1 MTTLYVT
8 HPGQVTAINGEIGK
22 LPMTIMLDDW
32 PGFPAIR
39 AIVTHVGISAGGN
52 YQFLHTLKEYI
63 YVYVFGERIGDVAIS
78 GLLFSEAC
86 TASAGVSSALAPVN
100 AAEPSGI
107 EQLCDFYNRNRIA
120 VRGQPMRIIIGTS
133 GFASFQAFLV
143 GHKSE
148 ISDPQQQLGQFTL
161 FFKNLTPE
169 ALGQ

>member
-8 HPGQVTAINGEIGK
+8 HPGQVTAINGDVGK
-22 LPMTIMLDDW
+22 LPMTIMLDNW

-39 AIVTHVGISAGGN
+39 AIMTHIGISASGN

-78 GLLFSEAC
+78 GLLFSESC
-86 TASAGVSSALAPVN
+86 TSSDGPADATAPANV
-100 AAEPSGI
+100 AQPSGI
-107 EQLCDFYNRNRIA
+107 EQLCDFYNTNRIA

-133 GFASFQAFLV
+133 AMASFQAFLV
-143 GHKSE
+143 AHKSE

-161 FFKNLTPE
+161 YFKNLTPE